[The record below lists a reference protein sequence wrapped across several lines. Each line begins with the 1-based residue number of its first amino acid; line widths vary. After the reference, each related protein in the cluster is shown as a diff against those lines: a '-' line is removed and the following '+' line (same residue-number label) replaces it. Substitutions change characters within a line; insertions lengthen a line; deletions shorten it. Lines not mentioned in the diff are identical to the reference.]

1 MNEKEEARECRAVK
15 GGVTGSNGEDEHQ
28 RARDMQG
35 GWQVWANKKKRVSAT
50 WGKGVAG
57 SNEEEEHTRGPD
69 MQGGWQIWAKKKKR
83 MSAEQGKVGCWFQR
97 KL

>member
-1 MNEKEEARECRAVK
+1 MPSSERGGYWLKRRGRAPEGTRHAKWMASLGEKEEARE
-15 GGVTGSNGEDEHQ
+15 H
-28 RARDMQG
+28 
-35 GWQVWANKKKRVSAT
+35 VSAT

-69 MQGGWQIWAKKKKR
+69 MQGRWQIWAKKKKR